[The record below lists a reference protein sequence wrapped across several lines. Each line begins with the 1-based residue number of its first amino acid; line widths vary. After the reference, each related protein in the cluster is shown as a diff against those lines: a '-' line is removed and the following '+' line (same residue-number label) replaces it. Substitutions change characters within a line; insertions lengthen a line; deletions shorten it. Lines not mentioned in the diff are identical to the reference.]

1 MIRGKTCSNAFLFIY
16 KKLLTELKTGWL
28 SSKPLKGREGKEIES
43 I

>member
-1 MIRGKTCSNAFLFIY
+1 MIRGKTGSNSFLFIY
-16 KKLLTELKTGWL
+16 RKLLAKLKIGWL